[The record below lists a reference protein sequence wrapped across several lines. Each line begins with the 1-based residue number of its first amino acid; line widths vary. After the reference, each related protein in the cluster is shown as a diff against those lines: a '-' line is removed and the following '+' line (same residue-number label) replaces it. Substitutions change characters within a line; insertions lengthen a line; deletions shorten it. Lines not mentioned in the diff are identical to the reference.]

1 MDNRIEKYLFDI
13 LIATNEIIEETE
25 IRGKRFEVLVDDRV
39 YRKFVE
45 RNIGIIGEAMNR
57 VLKLDAAIPISSAR
71 SIVNTRKEIIWGIV
85 INHLPLLKEEVI
97 QLLDAKSDIS
107 DMTGYE
113 AD

>member
-1 MDNRIEKYLFDI
+1 
-13 LIATNEIIEETE
+13 
-25 IRGKRFEVLVDDRV
+25 
-39 YRKFVE
+39 
-45 RNIGIIGEAMNR
+45 MNR

-71 SIVNTRKEIIWGIV
+71 SIVNTRNFVIHSYDSLDKEIIWGIV